1 MRRLRVVM
9 VERSSASRADLRQI
23 LEAEQDIV
31 VVQELGEI
39 ASLVRVAIDESPD
52 LIMLDAATII
62 GEGLRVIEQLMADRP
77 VPLLIMA
84 ELTPAAGGE
93 PAAQA
98 IGRGA
103 LDVQAKPTLADTR
116 GGAMLRTTVRQLAHV
131 RVVRHIP
138 RSRKSQPQPHS
149 GPAGAHVAADDS
161 LRGLGP
167 APLGGY
173 TVVGF
178 GSSAG
183 GPSALVAI
191 LSRLPANFPACLAV
205 VQHLPPGF
213 VEPFAAFLR
222 SHTALRVMVVANRLP
237 AAPGCIVLPAE
248 DCHLLASSREG
259 FMVNQEPAFR
269 GHRPAVDVLLRSLA
283 AHYGASA
290 VGVVLSGMGNDG
302 TEGLKE
308 LRKRGGLAIAQS
320 EQTAAVS
327 GMPGSAL
334 ESGAAEYALPPD
346 EIAATLLRVC
356 HGAG

>member
-9 VERSSASRADLRQI
+9 VERSSASRAELRQI
-23 LEAEQDIV
+23 LEAEHDIV

-77 VPLLIMA
+77 VPVLIMA
-84 ELTPAAGGE
+84 ELSPAAGGE

-138 RSRKSQPQPHS
+138 RSRKPQH
-149 GPAGAHVAADDS
+149 GPAGAHIGADES

-167 APLGGY
+167 APESGY

-191 LSRLPANFPACLAV
+191 LSRLPATFPACVAV

-222 SHTALRVMVVANRLP
+222 SHTALRVMVVANRMP
-237 AAPGCIVLPAE
+237 ATPGCILLPAE

-259 FMVNQEPAFR
+259 FMVNQEPSFR

-308 LRKRGGLAIAQS
+308 LRKRGGLAIAQN

-334 ESGAAEYALPPD
+334 ESGAAEYALPPN
-346 EIAATLLRVC
+346 EIASTLLRVC